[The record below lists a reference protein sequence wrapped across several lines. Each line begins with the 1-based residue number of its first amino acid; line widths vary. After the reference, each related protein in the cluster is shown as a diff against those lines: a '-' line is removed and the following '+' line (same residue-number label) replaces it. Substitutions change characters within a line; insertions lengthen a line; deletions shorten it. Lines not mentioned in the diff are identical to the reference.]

1 MFICPIH
8 FKSVILHPD
17 CKEASSLVQRTTNKK
32 DTDFNMNS
40 QIKILLLLVITFTA
54 IFFYARSP
62 IGITFAQQLLRKADL
77 NVFLP
82 QEEDTTSVMVVEE
95 KLEPDSTAQRFLFVG
110 DSMVEPLAYRF
121 YDICK
126 ESGDTMYAVT
136 WYGSTTTAWSGETFD
151 YFLDEASPTFVIFC
165 VGSNELYSKN
175 LSTIHENLLK
185 MKEKAGDRPCVF
197 IGPPNT
203 TPDEGL
209 NDEIAKVFG
218 KKGYFDSRGIEMER
232 RNDHLHPTNK
242 GAVTWM
248 DEVALW
254 LNSDSCLHPVVLQK
268 PQGPQSYKIEHIEV
282 MQVKDKGRKLNRK
295 VQKAA

>member
-1 MFICPIH
+1 
-8 FKSVILHPD
+8 
-17 CKEASSLVQRTTNKK
+17 
-32 DTDFNMNS
+32 MNS
-40 QIKILLLLVITFTA
+40 QIKTLLLLVITFTA

-77 NVFLP
+77 NVFFP
-82 QEEDTTSVMVVEE
+82 QETDTASVAPVVEE
-95 KLEPDSTAQRFLFVG
+95 KVEPDSTAQRFLFVG

-136 WYGSTTTAWSGETFD
+136 WYGSTTTAWSGETLD
-151 YFLDEASPTFVIFC
+151 YFIEEASPTYVIFC
-165 VGSNELYSKN
+165 MGSNELYSKN
-175 LSTIHENLLK
+175 LPTIHESLQK
-185 MKEKAGDRPCVF
+185 MKAKVGDRPCVF

-218 KKGYFDSRGIEMER
+218 KKGYFDSRSIEMER
-232 RNDHLHPTNK
+232 RKDHLHPTNK
-242 GAVTWM
+242 GAVVWM

-254 LNSDSCLHPVVLQK
+254 LNSDSCHHPVVLRQ
-268 PQGPQSYKIEHIEV
+268 PTGPQSYKIEHIEV
-282 MQVKDKGRKLNRK
+282 MQVKDKGRKPQRK
-295 VQKAA
+295 GQKAA